1 MMYSKRVF
9 CILCGAMMAIGLIA
23 QDKTTVPT
31 LFKEN
36 KTSVVTLKSGRTVKT
51 PNSNVFLKNGALLYF
66 EGTKAKEARMDI
78 IASVDFGDRKFINI
92 NDQLAYYVDSVKE
105 NRLYCVELIDIDAFE
120 RNLKNNVNITNID
133 FNSELLQT
141 STNNLNTEDDNIYPI
156 IHQYYFLLDGKIVKA
171 HDRDL
176 SYHLDKE
183 RKRHL
188 RTMVEDPAFNW
199 TEPESLMKLLR
210 LITR

>member
-1 MMYSKRVF
+1 MHLYRFSGL
-9 CILCGAMMAIGLIA
+9 LCSLLMTLGLSA
-23 QDKTTVPT
+23 QGKIDMPT
-31 LFKEN
+31 MFRQN
-36 KTSVVTLKSGRTVKT
+36 KTSVVTLKSGRKVKT

-78 IASVDFGDRKFINI
+78 IESVDFDERKFINI
-92 NDQLAYYVDSVKE
+92 DDRLAYFVDSVKG
-105 NRLYCVELIDIDAFE
+105 NSLYCVELIDMDAFE

-133 FNSELLQT
+133 FNSEMLQT
-141 STNNLNTEDDNIYPI
+141 STNNLNTEDDIQYPI
-156 IHQYYFLLDGKIVKA
+156 IHQYYYLLDGKIVKA

-176 SYHLDKE
+176 AYHLDKE

-199 TEPESLMKLLR
+199 TDSESLMKLLK
-210 LITR
+210 LITK